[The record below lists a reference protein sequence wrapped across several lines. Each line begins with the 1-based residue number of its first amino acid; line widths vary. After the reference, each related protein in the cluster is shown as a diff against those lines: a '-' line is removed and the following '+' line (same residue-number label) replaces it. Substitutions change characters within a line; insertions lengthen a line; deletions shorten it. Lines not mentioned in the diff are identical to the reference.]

1 MEKSRCILFLSLLFQ
16 RSSFRLTLIC
26 GSFRNGQNSPPP
38 LASRSW
44 RPASRQSNSV
54 LSLEK
59 ENSLCPRHL
68 CGKKSSERHPY
79 ALQQA
84 FHIRFP
90 KYWSFSFSTS
100 PSSEY
105 SGLIFFKMD
114 WFDVLAVK
122 GTLKSFLQFHSS
134 KALILQHLAFFINQ
148 LSHWYMTTT
157 KPIALTTWTFV
168 GKLMSLLFIYLFN

>member
-1 MEKSRCILFLSLLFQ
+1 MKKSRCILFLSLLFQ
-16 RSSFRLTLIC
+16 RSSSRLTLIR
-26 GSFRNGQNSPPP
+26 GSFRNGQNSPLP

-59 ENSLCPRHL
+59 ENSLCPWHL

-100 PSSEY
+100 TSSEY
-105 SGLIFFKMD
+105 SGLISFKMD
-114 WFDVLAVK
+114 WFDLLAVK
-122 GTLKSFLQFHSS
+122 GTFKSFLQFHIQ
-134 KALILQHLAFFINQ
+134 K
-148 LSHWYMTTT
+148 Y
-157 KPIALTTWTFV
+157 
-168 GKLMSLLFIYLFN
+168 